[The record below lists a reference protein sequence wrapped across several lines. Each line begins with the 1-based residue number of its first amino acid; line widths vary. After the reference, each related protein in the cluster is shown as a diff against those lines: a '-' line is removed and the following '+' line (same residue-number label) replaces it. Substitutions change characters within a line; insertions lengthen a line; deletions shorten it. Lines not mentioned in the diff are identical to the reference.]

1 MQGRYSIAN
10 PDEVLS
16 PGLVVFEEIVR
27 ENVARMLEIAGDR
40 ARLRPHCKTHKMIDV
55 TRLEVGMGIFKHKC
69 ATFAEAEMLA
79 LGGAR
84 DVFLAYNLVGPNL
97 ARAVRYRKRFPDVRL
112 AVAADHPDPVESL
125 NDAMSRAG
133 ERVHVF
139 VDIDTGLRRTGLA
152 PGPEARDLYAR
163 VNESSHLT
171 AAGLHLYDGQ
181 NHQTDLG
188 ERQSAVDRCWDEVLA
203 LRARLAASSLP
214 VPSIVAGGTGTFP
227 LHARRR
233 EPGLELSPGTCVFH
247 DAGYAREF
255 PEMRFEAAAPHP
267 HPGHQPAGAEPR
279 DLRPRLQGLRIRP
292 AGRKPAALSR
302 HSRRAGG
309 AAERRAPRARDRA
322 GRPLSAGR
330 RRDGDPDPHLPDLRP
345 AFPCVGRGRG
355 TGREAMGGH
364 PPATARSPCRRPKR
378 QPRMQRRASPVA
390 RRPGTGQRIWLR
402 NSWVRGSFASVKK
415 VAGGPCSTMTP
426 RSVK

>member
-55 TRLEVGMGIFKHKC
+55 TRLEVGMGIFKHKY

-203 LRARLAASSLP
+203 LRERLAASSLP
-214 VPSIVAGGTGTFP
+214 VPAIVAGGTGTFP

-247 DAGYAREF
+247 DAGYAREL
-255 PEMRFEAAAPHP
+255 PEMRFEAAALILTRVISRPAP
-267 HPGHQPAGAEPR
+267 SLVTFDLGYKACASDPPAGSR
-279 DLRPRLQGLRIRP
+279 LRFPAIPDAREVLQNEEHLV
-292 AGRKPAALSR
+292 LETE
-302 HSRRAGG
+302 RAGHYRPG
-309 AAERRAPRARDRA
+309 DVEMAIPTHICPTSALHSHAWVVAGGRVAKRWEVTARDRA
-322 GRPLSAGR
+322 LT
-330 RRDGDPDPHLPDLRP
+330 
-345 AFPCVGRGRG
+345 V
-355 TGREAMGGH
+355 
-364 PPATARSPCRRPKR
+364 
-378 QPRMQRRASPVA
+378 
-390 RRPGTGQRIWLR
+390 
-402 NSWVRGSFASVKK
+402 
-415 VAGGPCSTMTP
+415 
-426 RSVK
+426 

>member
-1 MQGRYSIAN
+1 MHGRYSIAN

-27 ENVARMLEIAGDR
+27 ENVARMLEIAGDG

-55 TRLEVGMGIFKHKC
+55 IRLEVGMGIVKHKC

-112 AVAADHPDPVESL
+112 AVAADHPDPVEAL

-203 LRARLAASSLP
+203 LRERLAASSLP
-214 VPSIVAGGTGTFP
+214 VPAIVAGGTGTFP

-255 PEMRFEAAAPHP
+255 PEMRFEAAALILTRVISRPAP
-267 HPGHQPAGAEPR
+267 SLVTFDLGYKACASDPPAGNR
-279 DLRPRLQGLRIRP
+279 LRFPAIPDAREVLQNEEHLV
-292 AGRKPAALSR
+292 LETE
-302 HSRRAGG
+302 RAGHYRPG
-309 AAERRAPRARDRA
+309 DVEMAIPTHICPTSALHSHAWVVAGGRVAKRWEVTARDRA
-322 GRPLSAGR
+322 LT
-330 RRDGDPDPHLPDLRP
+330 
-345 AFPCVGRGRG
+345 V
-355 TGREAMGGH
+355 
-364 PPATARSPCRRPKR
+364 
-378 QPRMQRRASPVA
+378 
-390 RRPGTGQRIWLR
+390 
-402 NSWVRGSFASVKK
+402 
-415 VAGGPCSTMTP
+415 
-426 RSVK
+426 